1 MIGDAPTLIML
12 DELAPYLDYAQTR
25 ELGQGTLANVVT
37 FALANLFT
45 AAIKLPRCMVVVSNL
60 NSAYQGASK
69 SLAQTVA
76 NLFQELRRSAKEI
89 TPVALNS
96 GEVFDILRRR
106 LFEGLPNKD
115 VVDRV
120 ADAYAKSMDEAVRSR
135 MVAKTP
141 EQFAEE
147 VHRCYPFH
155 PRLRDLVALFRNNES
170 FRQTRG
176 LMRMVSRIVKD
187 VYSDGRPNNVGL
199 IGVQHMDLN
208 DSDMRNEV
216 LPLADLQ
223 EAVATDIAGG
233 GQSHAETIDRELGTD
248 AGSQVPSCALR
259 SCGALTPR
267 RG

>member
-1 MIGDAPTLIML
+1 
-12 DELAPYLDYAQTR
+12 
-25 ELGQGTLANVVT
+25 
-37 FALANLFT
+37 
-45 AAIKLPRCMVVVSNL
+45 
-60 NSAYQGASK
+60 
-69 SLAQTVA
+69 
-76 NLFQELRRSAKEI
+76 
-89 TPVALNS
+89 
-96 GEVFDILRRR
+96 
-106 LFEGLPNKD
+106 
-115 VVDRV
+115 
-120 ADAYAKSMDEAVRSR
+120 MDEAVRSR

-223 EAVATDIAGG
+223 EAVATDIADG

-248 AGSQVPSCALR
+248 AGSQVANVIMCASLMRGLDAKAGLTKEQVVECLIAPSRQGDEFATAFDALVKD
-259 SCGALTPR
+259 AWYLH
-267 RG
+267 RGW